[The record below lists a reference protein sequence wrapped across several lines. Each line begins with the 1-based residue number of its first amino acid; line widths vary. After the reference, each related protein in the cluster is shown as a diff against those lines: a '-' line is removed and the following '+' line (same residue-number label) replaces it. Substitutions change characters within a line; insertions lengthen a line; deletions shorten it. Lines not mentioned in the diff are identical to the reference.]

1 MNLAGSKW
9 VTGRNKRQGGGEG
22 AFSRMRR
29 LRGRMTTALLI
40 SLFFHLS
47 MITVFRI
54 VVVLPRERVKFY
66 DVRIVSTSDESE
78 TPTAATVETPMTRD
92 ALALGGASLYDDLPE
107 VELPVIE
114 FAELERLRIRYGATE
129 PVSGGGRAFE
139 DYVPTDSWARFGGE
153 LQRLGKTLRALA
165 LPDEEEKPVMMEPA
179 DRRVLRHRPAEGF
192 EAYIEWSGPP
202 EDRELLFSP
211 PMRVLWQVDPEELS
225 QSLEIVFKVD
235 AGGRVVNVWSPRLD
249 DSGAMEEIQMT
260 VLQYRFA
267 PLAEYGAEESSQGA
281 PAKAVEQSGV
291 LYIRPAGSGL

>member
-114 FAELERLRIRYGATE
+114 FADGTSHRYGATE
-129 PVSGGGRAFE
+129 PVSGGGRPSKCSNRQLGF
-139 DYVPTDSWARFGGE
+139 GE
-153 LQRLGKTLRALA
+153 LQRWKTFAWRRRGRKACN
-165 LPDEEEKPVMMEPA
+165 DGTGA
-179 DRRVLRHRPAEGF
+179 D
-192 EAYIEWSGPP
+192 
-202 EDRELLFSP
+202 
-211 PMRVLWQVDPEELS
+211 
-225 QSLEIVFKVD
+225 VF
-235 AGGRVVNVWSPRLD
+235 AASSCGG
-249 DSGAMEEIQMT
+249 I
-260 VLQYRFA
+260 
-267 PLAEYGAEESSQGA
+267 
-281 PAKAVEQSGV
+281 
-291 LYIRPAGSGL
+291 